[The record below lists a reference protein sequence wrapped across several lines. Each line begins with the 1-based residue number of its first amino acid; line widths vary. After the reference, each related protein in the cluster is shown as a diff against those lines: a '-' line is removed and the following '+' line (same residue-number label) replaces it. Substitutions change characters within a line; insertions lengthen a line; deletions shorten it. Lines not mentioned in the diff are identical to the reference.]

1 MNFVAVSRNT
11 ANISSV
17 PAPVGG
23 LNVYDSLVAMP
34 VTDAIALENL
44 VPQPYGCVVRKGYAA
59 HATGLG
65 AGSVTS
71 LAAWSDTDGA
81 TAAFGWSSTDFYDIT
96 SVGAVG
102 APLITGLSNAWW
114 QTTMMANSAGVH
126 MLSFNGA
133 DDPIWYSGAGLQRLT
148 AAVGPGQWTG
158 VNPATLIQATVH
170 QGRLWAV
177 QLDTTLG
184 WYLPADSVFGAAD
197 FFDFGPF
204 FKRGGY
210 LDALF
215 TWTVDAGSGSD
226 DHLVAVSSNGEAVVF
241 AGTDVSSP
249 TEWRLIGVYVV
260 GKPVRGRRFGVNVGG
275 DLLLVTQT
283 GLVSMAMQVTS
294 TKVNTESSKVLSQKV
309 SFLLS
314 ELAQTLGSL
323 DGWQVDYFP
332 AINLLFINIPSVYAG
347 GAGQLVINM
356 INQAWCTF
364 SNMNAACWL
373 RLGIMPYFGSTDGKV
388 WRAWYG
394 NTDGADTDGEN
405 GNNILSFVRQA
416 YSYFGAQGVQK
427 QVGMYRPVFLTLG
440 VVGYDAVIDYDFR
453 QSSLAY
459 PSSGVPGATESLWD
473 LGLWNTAVWSGE
485 AVTLREWNQA
495 NGIGVAASIAM
506 RLSTANETTW
516 VSTDYT
522 IRTGGPL

>member
-1 MNFVAVSRNT
+1 MSFVVASRNS

-34 VTDAIALENL
+34 PTDAIALENI
-44 VPQPYGCVVRKGYAA
+44 VPQPYGCVVRKGYAQYSGGM
-59 HATGLG
+59 GL
-65 AGSVTS
+65 GSVTS
-71 LAAWSDTDGA
+71 LSGWNDVDGA
-81 TAAFGWSSTDFYDIT
+81 TKAFAWSITDFYDIT
-96 SVGAVG
+96 SVGPVG
-102 APLITGLSNAWW
+102 APLISGLSNAWW
-114 QTTMMANSAGVH
+114 QSVMMANSAGVH
-126 MLSFNGA
+126 MLAFNGA

-148 AAVGPGQWTG
+148 AAAGPGQWTG

-184 WYLPADSVFGAAD
+184 WYLPADAIFGAAD

-241 AGTDVSSP
+241 AGTDVAG
-249 TEWRLIGVYVV
+249 TDWHLIGVYVV
-260 GKPVRGRRFGVNVGG
+260 GKPVRGRRFGTNVGG

-283 GLVSMAMQVTS
+283 GLVSMAAQVTS
-294 TKVNTESSKVLSQKV
+294 TKVNTEAAKVLSLKV

-314 ELAQTLGSL
+314 ELASALGSL

-332 AINLLFINIPSVYAG
+332 AINLLIINIPSVYAG
-347 GAGQLVINM
+347 GSGQLVINM

-364 SNMNAACWL
+364 SNMNAACWF
-373 RLGIMPYFGSTDGKV
+373 RLGTMPFFGSTLGRV

-394 NTDGADTDGEN
+394 NVDGAGFDGLG
-405 GNNILSFVRQA
+405 GNNIQSFARQA

-427 QVGMYRPVFLTLG
+427 QVGMYRPVFLTMG
-440 VVGYDAVIDYDFR
+440 VVGYQSVIDYDFR
-453 QSSLAY
+453 QSQLAY
-459 PSSGVPGATESLWD
+459 PGSAVPGAGSSLWD
-473 LGLWNTAVWSGE
+473 FGLWNEATWSGD
-485 AVTLREWNQA
+485 AVTKRDWNQS
-495 NGIGVAASIAM
+495 NGIGVAASIAL
-506 RLSTANETTW
+506 RLSTSNETTW